1 MLETQKRYQELN
13 LWPYIAL
20 DKNRQAVIFSPCSN
34 EDLNPI
40 TTMFETFE
48 PKASIQGLPPLD
60 RFARLE
66 WIKNT
71 LRTGLNLKAE
81 HGGQIIAL
89 GSLFPMQD
97 KPVVELGLFVH
108 NEHQNRGLGSILAH
122 ILMVI
127 AKRLGYEKIW
137 TYEDRNNNRVLKIY
151 YKLGFLETL
160 REKNEIEL
168 ELDLSKINSEL
179 DLSVKLSHP
188 VVSKVEI
195 KSPAFAHGQNILPK
209 TRSVFFYSTE
219 FDKFKLSPG
228 HPFSASRSRL
238 VYDMLKRY
246 DLESIPG
253 TQFIEPEPLD
263 KESALAFHDQRYMYY
278 LELASQGAFMPQMLE
293 FGLGTGD
300 NPVID
305 GIVEYSLLAAGASVL
320 GADILLTQPN
330 VNLIFSPTGGFH
342 HGGPNYASGF
352 CYMND
357 VALAIKYLL
366 QKNQRVLY
374 IDIDAH
380 HGDGVQFAFY
390 DDPRVLNISIHE
402 SGRTLFPWNSGF
414 ENELGEGDG
423 YGYNVNIPLAPG
435 TEDSIYKE
443 TFRRIAP
450 PLADAFKPDI
460 CVACIGVD
468 TMYTDPLTHLSLSN
482 NVYADVILDIQK
494 MAPKHLLLGS
504 GGYNTDNIA
513 RDWTLAWA
521 VLHNAEPTS
530 DYFGLAGSM
539 MTAAEVAGMSLR
551 DSFPFVS
558 SVKIAEARAEAM
570 RVVSYLVKQ
579 VFPIHG
585 I

>member
-1 MLETQKRYQELN
+1 
-13 LWPYIAL
+13 
-20 DKNRQAVIFSPCSN
+20 
-34 EDLNPI
+34 
-40 TTMFETFE
+40 
-48 PKASIQGLPPLD
+48 
-60 RFARLE
+60 
-66 WIKNT
+66 
-71 LRTGLNLKAE
+71 
-81 HGGQIIAL
+81 
-89 GSLFPMQD
+89 
-97 KPVVELGLFVH
+97 
-108 NEHQNRGLGSILAH
+108 
-122 ILMVI
+122 
-127 AKRLGYEKIW
+127 
-137 TYEDRNNNRVLKIY
+137 
-151 YKLGFLETL
+151 
-160 REKNEIEL
+160 
-168 ELDLSKINSEL
+168 
-179 DLSVKLSHP
+179 
-188 VVSKVEI
+188 
-195 KSPAFAHGQNILPK
+195 
-209 TRSVFFYSTE
+209 
-219 FDKFKLSPG
+219 
-228 HPFSASRSRL
+228 
-238 VYDMLKRY
+238 
-246 DLESIPG
+246 
-253 TQFIEPEPLD
+253 
-263 KESALAFHDQRYMYY
+263 
-278 LELASQGAFMPQMLE
+278 
-293 FGLGTGD
+293 
-300 NPVID
+300 
-305 GIVEYSLLAAGASVL
+305 VEYSLLAAGASVL